1 MVDDIDIYN
10 DDTVLL
16 FSRSLFLTTRD
27 FQWFIMFRLFVI
39 IFIIN
44 FYFTLWLLLFIL
56 QFPWWS
62 HFCRRYNCNRFSYV
76 TLNCHNNSPPKN
88 SMWKPKPTRGM
99 FQSLQWS
106 PWDFIS
112 KSYKMPQ
119 ICIVVDRRQILMFKV
134 DKRDSCSIITVTKSP
149 NNNETINVDTYNLKA
164 SDSGYQKS
172 SSSCSK
178 TNNQLY
184 IDQIYW
190 LAIFFFLK

>member
-1 MVDDIDIYN
+1 
-10 DDTVLL
+10 
-16 FSRSLFLTTRD
+16 
-27 FQWFIMFRLFVI
+27 
-39 IFIIN
+39 
-44 FYFTLWLLLFIL
+44 
-56 QFPWWS
+56 
-62 HFCRRYNCNRFSYV
+62 
-76 TLNCHNNSPPKN
+76 
-88 SMWKPKPTRGM
+88 
-99 FQSLQWS
+99 
-106 PWDFIS
+106 
-112 KSYKMPQ
+112 MPQ

-134 DKRDSCSIITVTKSP
+134 DKRYSCSIITVTKSP